1 MKNNFEWF
9 RLDNAAKVFPG
20 QNSST
25 WSNIFRI
32 GIQFKSDVDPEILQQ
47 ALQSTLDRIPNFN
60 VRIKRG
66 FFWYYFEKNPNEAFV
81 EKDIKNHCYRV
92 KFKEDKGFLF
102 RLYYHEN
109 RIAIDTYHSLSD
121 GYGATVFISTLAGEY
136 LRLKGK
142 QIEYNEFVLDT
153 AQKAAFEEVE
163 DSYTKYANSRV
174 TNNKREKN
182 AYHFTGTKMQNH
194 TCNYTIGIMDFSSV
208 HKISRSYGVTV
219 TEFFAAMLLDIHY
232 HKQLEKFQRRPNK
245 KMQDITVQIPVNL
258 RKAFSSK
265 SLRNFV
271 LCLKVRINPNLGEY
285 SFDEIL
291 RAVSLQLKLANDP
304 KIMNSMMSQN
314 LKLERSNLTKC
325 LPLMVKNLAIA
336 VSFLFTAEKNTSIL
350 ISNIGA
356 VNISP
361 SMLEEVEKYMFFTGP
376 GKLNGARCGVITCG
390 EKLVFTFSNC
400 YKQSDIE
407 REFFTRLVKMG
418 VHVKIESNR
427 E

>member
-1 MKNNFEWF
+1 MNNNFEWF
-9 RLDNAAKVFPG
+9 RLDNAAKIFPG

-32 GIQFKSDVDPEILQQ
+32 GIQFKQEVDPVLLEK
-47 ALQSTLDRIPNFN
+47 ALQTTLKRIPNFN

-66 FFWYYFEKNPNEAFV
+66 FFWHYFEKNPNDSFV

-102 RLYYHEN
+102 RLYYHGT

-136 LRLKGK
+136 LRLQGK
-142 QIEYNEFVLDT
+142 KVHYNELVLNPNEQVV
-153 AQKAAFEEVE
+153 AQEVE
-163 DSYTKYANSRV
+163 DSYSRYANSKV

-182 AYHFTGTKMQNH
+182 AYHVKGTKMKKH
-194 TCNYTIGIMDFSSV
+194 TCNYTIGIMNFSSI
-208 HKISRSYGVTV
+208 HKISKSYGVTV
-219 TEFFAAMLLDIHY
+219 TEFFAAMLLEIHY
-232 HKQLEKFQRRPNK
+232 HKQLEKFKKHPNK

-258 RKAFSSK
+258 RKAFVSTT
-265 SLRNFV
+265 LRNFV

-314 LKLERSNLTKC
+314 LKIEKNKRAKF
-325 LPLMVKNLAIA
+325 LPLSIKTFAIA
-336 VSFLFTAEKNTSIL
+336 VSFLFTAEKNTTTL

-356 VNISP
+356 VNIP
-361 SMLEEVEKYMFFTGP
+361 DSMIGEIEKYTFFTGP
-376 GKLNGARCGVITCG
+376 GKLNGARCGVITFNDQ
-390 EKLVFTFSNC
+390 LAFTFSNC
-400 YKQSDIE
+400 YEQNDIE